1 MVSKVPNENI
11 YALTSLSSI
20 SGDNNK
26 NVFQTPKTDVL
37 HSQQVFKFKLRSK
50 YKCNLKIECQVEPS
64 GSLE

>member
-11 YALTSLSSI
+11 YALTSLYSI
-20 SGDNNK
+20 FEDNNK

-37 HSQQVFKFKLRSK
+37 YSQQVFKFYVSSR
-50 YKCNLKIECQVEPS
+50 YTCHLKIECQVEPS